1 MEKIYIVLIGTPGLF
16 AAMIRRF
23 IHLKYV
29 HVVLGLDSKLLECYS
44 FGRRN
49 PQIPFFSGFEREN
62 MEDVL
67 AKFPG
72 AICKIM
78 EMECTSDQKKQILE
92 IIDHYKINC
101 KRYHYTMVGL
111 PFLIFGIPFHQKRRY
126 TCSQFLG
133 RMLQDCNIR
142 SFDKHFS
149 LITPRDFYEMD
160 DLNVIYE
167 GTLKD
172 FLKNVKNL
180 D

>member
-78 EMECTSDQKKQILE
+78 EMECTSDQKSKSLKLLIIIKLIVKDITILWW
-92 IIDHYKINC
+92 
-101 KRYHYTMVGL
+101 G
-111 PFLIFGIPFHQKRRY
+111 FLF
-126 TCSQFLG
+126 
-133 RMLQDCNIR
+133 
-142 SFDKHFS
+142 
-149 LITPRDFYEMD
+149 
-160 DLNVIYE
+160 
-167 GTLKD
+167 
-172 FLKNVKNL
+172 
-180 D
+180 